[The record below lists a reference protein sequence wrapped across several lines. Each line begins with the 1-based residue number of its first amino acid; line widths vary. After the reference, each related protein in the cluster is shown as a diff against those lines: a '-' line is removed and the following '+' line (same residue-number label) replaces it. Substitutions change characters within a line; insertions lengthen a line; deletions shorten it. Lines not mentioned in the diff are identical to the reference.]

1 MLMNFNL
8 SISTI
13 IEWIGI
19 LLIFSIMTAIGNYV
33 GFQYPLQEALI
44 GMFILCF
51 ISLLGLI
58 IEKILPWNVP
68 SILYIS
74 IIGLLIALPWSPV
87 SASVIYY
94 TSKVDLISI
103 TAILLAYAGIAM
115 GKDLKDFKKVGIKG
129 IVVTCFVI
137 FGTYFASAL
146 IAQLVLSYTGMI

>member
-1 MLMNFNL
+1 MNFNL

-74 IIGLLIALPWSPV
+74 IIGLLIAVFIPS
-87 SASVIYY
+87 
-94 TSKVDLISI
+94 
-103 TAILLAYAGIAM
+103 
-115 GKDLKDFKKVGIKG
+115 
-129 IVVTCFVI
+129 
-137 FGTYFASAL
+137 
-146 IAQLVLSYTGMI
+146 

>member
-1 MLMNFNL
+1 MKLDL
-8 SISTI
+8 SINTVL
-13 IEWIGI
+13 EWIGI
-19 LLIFSIMTAIGNYV
+19 LLIFSVMTSIGNYV
-33 GFQYPLQEALI
+33 GFRYPLQEALF

-58 IEKILPWNVP
+58 IEKILPWNIP

-74 IIGLLIALPWSPV
+74 IIGLLVALPWSPI
-87 SASVIYY
+87 SSTVIYY

-115 GKDLKDFKKVGIKG
+115 GKDLKEFKKVGIRG
-129 IVVTCFVI
+129 IIVTCFVI

-146 IAQLVLSYTGMI
+146 IAQVVLSSTGMI